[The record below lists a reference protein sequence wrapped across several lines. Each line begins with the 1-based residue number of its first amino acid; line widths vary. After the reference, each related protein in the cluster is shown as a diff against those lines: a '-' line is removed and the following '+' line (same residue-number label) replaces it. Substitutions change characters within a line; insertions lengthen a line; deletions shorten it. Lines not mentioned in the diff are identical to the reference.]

1 MCLAS
6 SHLFFTPKICQLVYQ
21 EPQRTSAPLK
31 GRSCHNRIFFSWLSV
46 AERRKKKRSLA
57 FAFQE
62 IEFIFYL
69 TGINNKQY
77 FFFSFC
83 CEGLCYV
90 ICLNIPLHFS
100 NVNNDYSCASELSL
114 LARALEVQE
123 TPGIVDRALNLNA
136 SHCDR
141 ASPNILGRVLV
152 MLRQGLVAL
161 MLGTGFALIQS

>member
-1 MCLAS
+1 MFVFGFESPFFFFPQKNFAS
-6 SHLFFTPKICQLVYQ
+6 WFIESWNEHQPL
-21 EPQRTSAPLK
+21 QRGTTGTIEHFL
-31 GRSCHNRIFFSWLSV
+31 G
-46 AERRKKKRSLA
+46 EKKKSLA

-62 IEFIFYL
+62 IEFIFYV

-77 FFFSFC
+77 FFVVVVF
-83 CEGLCYV
+83 CEGFCYV
-90 ICLNIPLHFS
+90 ICLNIPLCLS

-114 LARALEVQE
+114 LAQAPEVQE

-161 MLGTGFALIQS
+161 MLGTGFASILS